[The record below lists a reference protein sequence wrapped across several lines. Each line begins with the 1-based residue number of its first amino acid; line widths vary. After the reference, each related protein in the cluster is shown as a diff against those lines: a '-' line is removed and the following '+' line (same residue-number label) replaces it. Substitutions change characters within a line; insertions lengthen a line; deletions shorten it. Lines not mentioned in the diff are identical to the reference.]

1 MVSLL
6 RGFLVSIETCDD
18 PRSRTDTYVYLGLA
32 GRHGGGEFALDS
44 IEEDFARGTVTTLR
58 AGDLPP
64 PESSAFW
71 SIPADVRPIR
81 DDRESNHPVTRG
93 IDLDA
98 LDHVYLRKS
107 SVPLRYRYRKQAG
120 ALMNVADD
128 DDWKIGRVSVLLFGT
143 EAGHEADYCS
153 GRYTSRAFHRSGDLW
168 LGTPHGMQVLIP
180 PAWESAL
187 GIPPDSSGVD
197 DDRFRLG

>member
-18 PRSRTDTYVYLGLA
+18 PRSRTETYVYLGLS
-32 GRHGGGEFALDS
+32 GRRGGGEFALDS
-44 IEEDFARGTVTTLR
+44 LEEDFARGTTTRLR

-64 PESSAFW
+64 DDSSAFW
-71 SIPADVRPIR
+71 TVPAHVRPIR
-81 DDRESNHPVTRG
+81 GDRESNHPVTRG

-107 SVPLRYRYRKQAG
+107 SRPLRYRYRQQAG
-120 ALMNVADD
+120 AVMSVADD

-143 EAGHEADYCS
+143 EAGHEGEYAA
-153 GRYTSRAFHRSGDLW
+153 GRYISRAFHRSGELW
-168 LGTPHGMQVLIP
+168 LGTPHGMRILIP

-187 GIPPDSSGVD
+187 GIPPGPPTAR
-197 DDRFRLG
+197 DDRFRFG